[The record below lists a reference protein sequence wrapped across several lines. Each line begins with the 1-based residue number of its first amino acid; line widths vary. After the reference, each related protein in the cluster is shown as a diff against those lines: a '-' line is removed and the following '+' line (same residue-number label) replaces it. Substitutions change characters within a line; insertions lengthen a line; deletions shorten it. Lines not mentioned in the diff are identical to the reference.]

1 MIKDIVVQLTGSN
14 EDDVRLA
21 YAKDIARGFTA
32 HLTGIHLHV
41 LPELLS
47 VTDPSGSAFLQKLI
61 EESNAGADKV
71 EEKLKSKFDSFDVS
85 RELRRLDVLPGEAA
99 DALAAET
106 RTADLFVGTRPY
118 GDPAGQNH
126 IEEAVLFRSGRGC
139 LFAPPRGK
147 PPAQYATI
155 LVAWKNT
162 REAARAVA
170 EALPFLRQ
178 ARSVVVAVIEE
189 HRASEELKIE
199 AGADIG
205 RYLSR
210 HGVSAEIRKIGGWSD
225 TGAAILNEAKQIG
238 ADMIVIGGYGHSRF
252 REWVLGGVTRH
263 VLSESPVPV
272 LTAH

>member
-14 EDDVRLA
+14 EDNVRLA
-21 YAKDIARGFTA
+21 YATEIARAFTA
-32 HLTGIHLHV
+32 HLTGLHV
-41 LPELLS
+41 HALPEVIS
-47 VTDPSGSAFLQKLI
+47 ITDPSGSAFLQKLI
-61 EESNAGADKV
+61 AESNAGADV
-71 EEKLKSKFDSFDVS
+71 VGEKLKAKFDAFDVS
-85 RELRRLDVLPGEAA
+85 WEIRRVDVLPGEVGGV
-99 DALAAET
+99 LASET

-139 LFAPPRGK
+139 LFAPPHGK

-170 EALPFLRQ
+170 EAVPFLQQ
-178 ARSVVVAVIEE
+178 ARSVVVAVVEE
-189 HRASEELKIE
+189 EGASEEQRLE
-199 AGADIG
+199 AAADIG

-210 HGVSAEIRKIGGWSD
+210 HSVSAEIRKIAGWTD
-225 TGAAILNEAKQIG
+225 TGAAILNEAKQIA